1 MAPALDSHYA
11 PLSAVSI
18 LSDIERVAFRLAGL
32 AGELA
37 LRAPPAHRLTVH
49 FKSAGQF
56 NPVSN
61 IDREIEERL
70 RREIAAS
77 FPQHAVIGEELEEP
91 ARASAPFTWVLDP
104 VDGTANY
111 LNGLPL
117 FACSI
122 GVLQEGVPVAGAIWC
137 SSTHALRPG
146 VYHAHRGGSLCFEGD
161 ELERRPAGAWRGLA
175 REPASAI
182 RSPQLDRRSLG
193 SAAIECAFVAAGMLR
208 LSHFLRPAIWDIAA
222 GVVLAEVAGCSVLTK
237 HAAAWSPLDR
247 FRGAL
252 REWRQ
257 PMILGDPPA
266 VARVTAAASSRPA
279 R

>member
-1 MAPALDSHYA
+1 MSTLP
-11 PLSAVSI
+11 
-18 LSDIERVAFRLAGL
+18 DIERVALRLARLG
-32 AGELA
+32 GELA
-37 LRAPPAHRLTVH
+37 VRAPPAHRLTVH
-49 FKSAGQF
+49 FKSAGHF

-91 ARASAPFTWVLDP
+91 ARASATFTWVLDP

-137 SSTHALRPG
+137 SSTHALHPG
-146 VYHAHRGGSLCFEGD
+146 VYHAHRGGSLGFEG
-161 ELERRPAGAWRGLA
+161 EALERRPAGAWRGLA
-175 REPASAI
+175 REPASALK
-182 RSPQLDRRSLG
+182 SPQLDRRSLG
-193 SAAIECAFVAAGMLR
+193 SAAMECAFVAAGMLR
-208 LSHFLRPAIWDIAA
+208 LSHFLRPSIWDIAA

-237 HAAAWSPLDR
+237 HAESWIPLNR
-247 FRGAL
+247 FGGAL
-252 REWRQ
+252 RQWRQ
-257 PMILGDPPA
+257 PIILGDPPA
-266 VARVTAAASSRPA
+266 VERVTASTGSRPT